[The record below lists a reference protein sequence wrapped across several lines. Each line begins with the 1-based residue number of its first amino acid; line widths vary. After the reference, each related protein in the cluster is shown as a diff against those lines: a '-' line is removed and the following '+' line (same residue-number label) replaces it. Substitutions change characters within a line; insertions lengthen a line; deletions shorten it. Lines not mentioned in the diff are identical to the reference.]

1 MSTLRA
7 YYVLTVGTGMGFTQF
22 LPENLPDLH
31 TLAALYHHS
40 QHLTRLHKW
49 AASYHHSHSLIH
61 HEGTVIPLNAA
72 LQGYSL
78 HCFIS
83 LPTVPVATSQV
94 NSQQFRGSTIDTIAA
109 QVKRN
114 LDPYPTNDFVRRE
127 LIRQGSSGML
137 AGTLSG
143 RINRTKLRK
152 QRLDISTSRSMSPIG
167 GRTISYP
174 TTYTIILLKNVRE
187 CKKVKRT
194 SMDFL
199 RYKSRRMVVD
209 VTFTENS
216 PAHHMQ
222 KIQESF
228 AHIPYTDTP
237 HSWRLLEPAGDILV
251 TLQASPTGHVLRGLG
266 PTYAG
271 WRTIYISREMTSP
284 DVRNWTWQDVYNF
297 PADPGVFMYPM
308 FLEVG
313 ACANLAWWWP
323 LEVEDDG
330 WA

>member
-22 LPENLPDLH
+22 LLENLPDLH

-83 LPTVPVATSQV
+83 LPTVPAATSQV

-143 RINRTKLRK
+143 RINRMKLRK

-174 TTYTIILLKNVRE
+174 TTYMIILLKNVRE

-199 RYKSRRMVVD
+199 RYKSR
-209 VTFTENS
+209 
-216 PAHHMQ
+216 
-222 KIQESF
+222 
-228 AHIPYTDTP
+228 
-237 HSWRLLEPAGDILV
+237 
-251 TLQASPTGHVLRGLG
+251 
-266 PTYAG
+266 
-271 WRTIYISREMTSP
+271 
-284 DVRNWTWQDVYNF
+284 
-297 PADPGVFMYPM
+297 
-308 FLEVG
+308 
-313 ACANLAWWWP
+313 
-323 LEVEDDG
+323 
-330 WA
+330 